1 MSHRSTRALIV
12 GALTVALS
20 GPVAGAFAEAAL
32 AAGGTPADPAARAP
46 HPQTVK
52 DLQQSMRG
60 EAFAHVSYR
69 MYADQARREGLTSVA
84 RLFDSAASEELN
96 DHFKNT
102 AALTGL
108 PAGDAA
114 DLRDAIAGEN
124 YESTTMYPGFAREAQ
139 ADGDTA
145 AAERFAEIG
154 KDEGKHSK
162 AFQTALGTVESGQG
176 SVPAP
181 PESESVQVLPGAPK
195 VHAQRTKT
203 NLDTSMHGEALAYA
217 KYRLY
222 GDNADHPAVGRLFRG
237 TADVERGEHFAEQA
251 DLAGFVG
258 TTHANLSTA
267 IAGERYESQTMY
279 PTFAERAKA
288 VGDTEA
294 SRVFTHNADDE
305 AGHARAFEKARDG
318 LTSQAEQAG

>member
-12 GALTVALS
+12 GALTLALS
-20 GPVAGAFAEAAL
+20 GPTAGAFAAAAV
-32 AAGGTPADPAARAP
+32 AAGGTSAGSPARAP
-46 HPQTVK
+46 HPQTRT
-52 DLQQSMRG
+52 DLDQSMRG

-69 MYADQARREGLTSVA
+69 LYADQARREGLASVA
-84 RLFDSAASEELN
+84 RLFDSTAGEELN
-96 DHFKNT
+96 DHFKNV
-102 AALTGL
+102 AALSGL

-114 DLRDAIAGEN
+114 DLRNAIAGED
-124 YESTTMYPGFAREAQ
+124 YESKTMYPEFARQAQ
-139 ADGDTA
+139 ADGETA
-145 AAERFAEIG
+145 AAERFAEVA
-154 KDEGKHSK
+154 KDEGTHGK
-162 AFQTALGTVESGQG
+162 AFRTALGAVESGRG

-181 PESESVQVLPGAPK
+181 PEAEQVQVPAGSPK

-237 TADVERGEHFAEQA
+237 TAEVERGEHFAEQA
-251 DLAGFVG
+251 DLAGLVG
-258 TTHANLSTA
+258 TTHANLTNA
-267 IAGERYESQTMY
+267 IADERYEAQTMY

-305 AGHARAFEKARDG
+305 AGHARAFEQARSD
-318 LTSQAEQAG
+318 LTEQSG